1 MATADGLRL
10 FCEKL
15 HVIVM
20 LPPNADVG
28 RWRSNSDLMQWFI
41 ASGVQER
48 YLYLI
53 LC

>member
-1 MATADGLRL
+1 MATSDGLKR

-28 RWRSNSDLMQWFI
+28 RWRGSSELMQWFI
-41 ASGVQER
+41 ASGVQAKCP
-48 YLYLI
+48 YLF